1 MIRYENPVWNTETH
15 SYDYV
20 VTTVGVGSTLYV
32 ISETERIM
40 SDVWESVTR
49 AYYFTPEG
57 IQNICIDYYSDS
69 RRMKP
74 QVTLDADYELAI
86 SEFHARALDRARQE
100 RRAAHERGAQHTAV
114 KGREVVVTRGR
125 SHVGV
130 RGQVVVIK
138 EMMYRAGYRSTLQNK
153 LAIALDD
160 EMTIWTAPNG
170 RQYPVH
176 KNVAWVWAHNCRV
189 ADHKIDETAVLAEAK
204 TMAARETAEF
214 RASCV
219 RYGALAA

>member
-1 MIRYENPVWNTETH
+1 MIRYENPVWNTATNT
-15 SYDYV
+15 YDYV
-20 VTTVGVGSTLYV
+20 VTTVGVGTTLF
-32 ISETERIM
+32 IRTKTERVM

-49 AYYFTPEG
+49 AYYSTPEG
-57 IQNICIDYYSDS
+57 IQSVCVDHYDT

-74 QVTLDADYELAI
+74 EVTMDADYEGVI
-86 SEFHARALDRARQE
+86 GEFGARALDRALE
-100 RRAAHERGAQHTAV
+100 VRRAAHEREAEHTAV

-153 LAIALDD
+153 LAVALDD
-160 EMTIWTAPNG
+160 EMTTWTAPNG

-214 RASCV
+214 RANCV
-219 RYGALAA
+219 RYGALAT

>member
-1 MIRYENPVWNTETH
+1 MIRYENPVWNTATNT
-15 SYDYV
+15 YDYV
-20 VTTVGVGSTLYV
+20 DTTVGVGSTLYV

-40 SDVWESVTR
+40 SDVWEWVTR
-49 AYYFTPEG
+49 AYYYTPEG
-57 IQNICIDYYSDS
+57 IQNVCVDHHDS
-69 RRMKP
+69 RRRKP

-100 RRAAHERGAQHTAV
+100 RRAAHERGAEHTAV

-130 RGQVVVIK
+130 RGRVVVIK

-153 LAIALDD
+153 LAVALDD
-160 EMTIWTAPNG
+160 EMTTWTAPNG

-176 KNVAWVWAHNCRV
+176 KNVAWVWAHNCQV
-189 ADHKIDETAVLAEAK
+189 ADFTVNEVEIEQEAQAVAQ
-204 TMAARETAEF
+204 RETEEF
-214 RASCV
+214 RNRCRRS
-219 RYGALAA
+219 GAYQG

>member
-160 EMTIWTAPNG
+160 EMTTWTAPSG

-176 KNVAWVWAHNCRV
+176 KNVAWVWSHNCQV
-189 ADHKIDETAVLAEAK
+189 ADFTVNEAEIEQEAQAEANRK
-204 TMAARETAEF
+204 TQQF
-214 RASCV
+214 RQTCIKH
-219 RYGALAA
+219 GALEV

>member
-1 MIRYENPVWNTETH
+1 MIRYETPVWNTETR

-20 VTTVGVGSTLYV
+20 VTTVGVGTTLF
-32 ISETERIM
+32 IRTETERVM

-49 AYYFTPEG
+49 AYYSTPEG
-57 IQNICIDYYSDS
+57 IQSVVIDHYDT

-74 QVTLDADYELAI
+74 EVTMDADYEGVI
-86 SEFHARALDRARQE
+86 GEFGARALGRALE
-100 RRAAHERGAQHTAV
+100 VRRAAHEREAEHTAV

-130 RGQVVVIK
+130 RGQVVVVK

-160 EMTIWTAPNG
+160 EMTTWTAPNG

-189 ADHKIDETAVLAEAK
+189 ADHKIDEAAVLAEAK

-214 RASCV
+214 RANCV
-219 RYGALAA
+219 RHGALAA